1 MNNEYF
7 ACARLKVE
15 RNMILNYIW
24 IGLILIAVI
33 VGIVQFFAFGQ
44 TDIFSEILNSTF
56 TSAKSGF
63 EISLGLTG
71 VLALW
76 MGIMKIG
83 EQGGVINQFSRVVSP
98 FFTRIFPELPK
109 GHPAFGSMLM
119 NISATMLGIDNAAT
133 PLGLQA
139 MKELQESNPDKT
151 KASNSMIM
159 FLVLVTS
166 GLTLVPVSIMT
177 YRAQL
182 GAANPA
188 DVFLPI
194 LLATYF
200 AAMAG
205 LISVAIAQKINLLDK
220 VVLGTLGGITVF
232 VGLIIWGALS
242 LPQETV
248 SKWSA
253 ILAAVLLLAVIVW
266 FVVAGMVRKINV
278 YDAFIEG
285 AKDGFK
291 VAVGIIPYLIAILVA
306 VGMFRAS
313 GAMNLLVS
321 GMAWFFALCGLNTD
335 FVPALPTALMRPL
348 SGSGARGL
356 MVDAM
361 MQYGADS
368 FVGRLVSI
376 VQGSTDTTFYI
387 LAVYFGSVKIKD
399 TRYAVVCGLIADF
412 FGILA
417 AIVLGY
423 IFFH

>member
-1 MNNEYF
+1 M
-7 ACARLKVE
+7 V
-15 RNMILNYIW
+15 LNYIW
-24 IGLILIAVI
+24 IGLILIGVVVGLVHWI
-33 VGIVQFFAFGQ
+33 VTGQ
-44 TDIFSEILNSTF
+44 AEVFNEMLNSTF
-56 TSAKSGF
+56 SSAKTGF
-63 EISLGLTG
+63 EISIGLTG
-71 VLALW
+71 VLSLW

-83 EQGGVINQFSRVVSP
+83 ERSGVVNQMSRLVSP
-98 FFTRIFPELPK
+98 FFTRMFPELPK

-119 NISATMLGIDNAAT
+119 NLSATMLGIDNAAT

-139 MKELQESNPDKT
+139 MREMQETNKDKER
-151 KASNSMIM
+151 ASNSMIM

-205 LISVAIAQKINLLDK
+205 IISVAIAQKINLFNR
-220 VVLGTLGGITVF
+220 VVLGTLGGLTLF
-232 VGLIIWGALS
+232 VGLVIWGAMS

-248 SKWSA
+248 AKWSGV
-253 ILAAVLLLAVIVW
+253 LAAVLLLSVIVW
-266 FVVAGMVRKINV
+266 FIVAGMVKKLNV
-278 YDAFIEG
+278 YDAFIDG
-285 AKDGFK
+285 AKDGFQT
-291 VAVGIIPYLIAILVA
+291 AIGIIPYLIAILVA
-306 VGMFRAS
+306 IGIFRAS
-313 GAMNLLVS
+313 GAMDYVVGGVTWFVSLL
-321 GMAWFFALCGLNTD
+321 GLNAD
-335 FVPALPTALMRPL
+335 WVPALPTALMRPL
-348 SGSGARGL
+348 SGGGARGM

-361 MQYGADS
+361 VQYGVDS
-368 FVGRLVSI
+368 FVGKLVSI

-387 LAVYFGSVKIKD
+387 IAVYFGSVHIKD

-417 AIVLGY
+417 AILLGY
-423 IFFH
+423 LFFH

>member
-1 MNNEYF
+1 
-7 ACARLKVE
+7 
-15 RNMILNYIW
+15 MILNYIW

-83 EQGGVINQFSRVVSP
+83 EQAGVINQFSRVVSP

-417 AIVLGY
+417 AIILGY

>member
-1 MNNEYF
+1 
-7 ACARLKVE
+7 
-15 RNMILNYIW
+15 MILNYIW
-24 IGLILIAVI
+24 IALILLAVLM
-33 VGIVQFFAFGQ
+33 GIVQAVFFGQ
-44 TDIFSEILNSTF
+44 TDIFSTILNSTF
-56 TSAKSGF
+56 SSAKTGF
-63 EISLGLTG
+63 EISIGLTG

-83 EQGGVINQFSRVVSP
+83 EQAGVVRQMSHVVTP
-98 FFTRIFPELPK
+98 FFSRIFPDLPK

-139 MKELQESNPDKT
+139 MRELQASNPDKN

-159 FLVLVTS
+159 FMVLVTS

-205 LISVAIAQKINLLDK
+205 FISVAIIQKINLLDR
-220 VVLGTLGGITVF
+220 VILGTVGGLTVF
-232 VGLIIWGALS
+232 VGLVIWAAMS
-242 LPQETV
+242 LPQEVV
-248 SKWSA
+248 SRWSA
-253 ILAAVLLLAVIVW
+253 IIAAVLLLGVICW
-266 FVVAGMVRKINV
+266 FIIAGVVKRINV
-278 YDAFIEG
+278 YDAFIDG

-291 VAVGIIPYLIAILVA
+291 TAVGIIPYLVAMLVA

-313 GAMNLLVS
+313 GAMDLLVS
-321 GMAWFFALCGLNTD
+321 GIAWLFALLGVNTD
-335 FVPALPTALMRPL
+335 FVPALPTAFMRPL

-361 MQYGADS
+361 TQYGADS

-387 LAVYFGSVKIKD
+387 LAVYFGSINIKD
-399 TRYAVVCGLIADF
+399 TRYAVVCGLIADLC
-412 FGILA
+412 GIVA
-417 AIVLGY
+417 AILLGY
-423 IFFH
+423 LFFH

>member
-1 MNNEYF
+1 MAFDFFLYL
-7 ACARLKVE
+7 CGV
-15 RNMILNYIW
+15 ILNYIW
-24 IGLILIAVI
+24 IGLILVAVV
-33 VGIVQFFAFGQ
+33 VGIVQAACFGQ
-44 TDIFSEILNSTF
+44 TDIFTDILNSTF
-56 TSAKSGF
+56 ANAKTGF

-71 VLALW
+71 VLSLW

-83 EQGGVINQFSRVVSP
+83 EKAGVIRQMSHVVSP
-98 FFTRIFPELPK
+98 FFSRLFPELPK

-139 MKELQESNPDKT
+139 MREMQETNPNKER
-151 KASNSMIM
+151 ASNSMIL

-205 LISVAIAQKINLLDK
+205 LISVAIAQRINLFNR
-220 VVLGTLGGITVF
+220 VVLLTLGGLTLF
-232 VGLIIWGALS
+232 VGLILWAALS
-242 LPQETV
+242 FPQEVV
-248 SKWSA
+248 SRWSA
-253 ILAAVLLLAVIVW
+253 FFAAVILLGVICW
-266 FVVAGMVRKINV
+266 FIIAGMVRRINV
-278 YDAFIEG
+278 YDAFIDG
-285 AKDGFK
+285 AKDGFQT
-291 VAVGIIPYLIAILVA
+291 AIGIIPYLIAILVA

-313 GAMNLLVS
+313 GAMDMLVA
-321 GMAWFFALCGLNTD
+321 GIAWCVAACGLNTD

-361 MQYGADS
+361 TQYGADS

-387 LAVYFGSVKIKD
+387 IAVYFGSVHIKD
-399 TRYAVVCGLIADF
+399 TRYAVLCGLIADF
-412 FGILA
+412 FGITS
-417 AIVLGY
+417 AILLGY
-423 IFFH
+423 LFFH

>member
-1 MNNEYF
+1 
-7 ACARLKVE
+7 
-15 RNMILNYIW
+15 MILNYIW
-24 IGLILIAVI
+24 IALVLIAVI
-33 VGIVQFFAFGQ
+33 VGLVQCFAFGQ
-44 TDIFSEILNSTF
+44 SDIFNAILNSTF
-56 TSAKSGF
+56 ASAKSGF

-83 EQGGVINQFSRVVSP
+83 EQAGVINRFSRLVSP

-200 AAMAG
+200 AAIAG
-205 LISVAIAQKINLLDK
+205 LISVAIIQKINLLDK
-220 VVLGTLGGITVF
+220 VILGTLGGLTVF
-232 VGLIIWGALS
+232 VGLIIWAALS
-242 LPQETV
+242 LPQTTV

-253 ILAAVLLLAVIVW
+253 ILASVLLLAVIVW
-266 FVVAGMVRKINV
+266 FVIAGMIKKINV
-278 YDAFIEG
+278 YDAFIDG

-291 VAVGIIPYLIAILVA
+291 TAVGIIPYLIAILVA

-313 GAMNLLVS
+313 GAMDLLVR
-321 GMAWFFALCGLNTD
+321 GLGVCFAWMGLNTD
-335 FVPALPTALMRPL
+335 FVPALPTAFMRPL

-387 LAVYFGSVKIKD
+387 LAVYFGSVNIKN
-399 TRYAVVCGLIADF
+399 TRYAVLCGLIADF
-412 FGILA
+412 CGIIA
-417 AIVLGY
+417 AILLAY

>member
-1 MNNEYF
+1 
-7 ACARLKVE
+7 
-15 RNMILNYIW
+15 MILNYIG

-44 TDIFSEILNSTF
+44 TEIFSEILNSTF

-266 FVVAGMVRKINV
+266 FIVAGMVRKINV

-417 AIVLGY
+417 AIILGY

>member
-1 MNNEYF
+1 M
-7 ACARLKVE
+7 V
-15 RNMILNYIW
+15 LNYIW
-24 IGLILIAVI
+24 IGLILIGVVVGLVHWI
-33 VGIVQFFAFGQ
+33 VTGQ
-44 TDIFSEILNSTF
+44 AEVFNEMLNSTF
-56 TSAKSGF
+56 SSAKTGF
-63 EISLGLTG
+63 EISIGLTG
-71 VLALW
+71 VLSLW

-83 EQGGVINQFSRVVSP
+83 ERSGVVNQMSRVVSP
-98 FFTRIFPELPK
+98 FFTRMFPELPK

-119 NISATMLGIDNAAT
+119 NLSATMLGIDNAAT

-139 MKELQESNPDKT
+139 MREMQETNKDKER
-151 KASNSMIM
+151 ASNSMIM

-205 LISVAIAQKINLLDK
+205 IISVAIAQKINLFNH
-220 VVLGTLGGITVF
+220 VVLGTLGGLTLF
-232 VGLIIWGALS
+232 VGLVIWGAMS

-248 SKWSA
+248 AKWSGV
-253 ILAAVLLLAVIVW
+253 LAAVLLLSVIVW
-266 FVVAGMVRKINV
+266 FIVAGMVKKLNV
-278 YDAFIEG
+278 YDAFIDG
-285 AKDGFK
+285 AKDGFQT
-291 VAVGIIPYLIAILVA
+291 AIGIIPYLIAILVA
-306 VGMFRAS
+306 IGIFRAS
-313 GAMNLLVS
+313 GAMDYVVGGVTWFVSLL
-321 GMAWFFALCGLNTD
+321 GLNAD
-335 FVPALPTALMRPL
+335 WVPALPTALMRPL
-348 SGSGARGL
+348 SGGGARGM

-361 MQYGADS
+361 VQYGVDS

-387 LAVYFGSVKIKD
+387 IAVYFGSVHIKD

-417 AIVLGY
+417 AILLGY
-423 IFFH
+423 LFFH

>member
-1 MNNEYF
+1 M
-7 ACARLKVE
+7 V
-15 RNMILNYIW
+15 LNYIW
-24 IGLILIAVI
+24 IGLILIGVV
-33 VGIVQFFAFGQ
+33 VGLVHWIQTGQ
-44 TDIFSEILNSTF
+44 AEVFNEMLNSTF
-56 TSAKSGF
+56 SSAKTGF
-63 EISLGLTG
+63 EISIGLTG
-71 VLALW
+71 VLSLW

-83 EQGGVINQFSRVVSP
+83 ERSGVVNQMSRLVSP
-98 FFTRIFPELPK
+98 FFTRMFPELPK

-119 NISATMLGIDNAAT
+119 NLSATMLGIDNAAT

-139 MKELQESNPDKT
+139 MREMQETNKDKER
-151 KASNSMIM
+151 ASNSMIM

-205 LISVAIAQKINLLDK
+205 IISVAIAQKINLFNR
-220 VVLGTLGGITVF
+220 VVLGTLGGLTLF
-232 VGLIIWGALS
+232 VGLVIWGAMS

-248 SKWSA
+248 AKWSGV
-253 ILAAVLLLAVIVW
+253 LAAVLLLSVIVW
-266 FVVAGMVRKINV
+266 FIVAGMVKKLNV
-278 YDAFIEG
+278 YDAFIDG
-285 AKDGFK
+285 AKDGFQT
-291 VAVGIIPYLIAILVA
+291 AIGIIPYLIAILVA
-306 VGMFRAS
+306 IGIFRAS
-313 GAMNLLVS
+313 GAMDYVVGGVTWFVSLL
-321 GMAWFFALCGLNTD
+321 GLNAD
-335 FVPALPTALMRPL
+335 WVPALPTALMRPL
-348 SGSGARGL
+348 SGGGARGM

-361 MQYGADS
+361 VQYGVDS

-387 LAVYFGSVKIKD
+387 IAVYFGSVHIKD

-417 AIVLGY
+417 AILLGY
-423 IFFH
+423 LFFH

>member
-1 MNNEYF
+1 
-7 ACARLKVE
+7 
-15 RNMILNYIW
+15 MILNYIW
-24 IGLILIAVI
+24 IALILLAVLM
-33 VGIVQFFAFGQ
+33 GIVQAVFFGQ
-44 TDIFSEILNSTF
+44 TDIFSTILNSTF
-56 TSAKSGF
+56 SSAKTGF
-63 EISLGLTG
+63 EISIGLTG
-71 VLALW
+71 VLSLW

-83 EQGGVINQFSRVVSP
+83 EQAGVVRQMSHVVTP
-98 FFTRIFPELPK
+98 FFSRIFPDLPK

-139 MKELQESNPDKT
+139 MRELQASNPDKN

-159 FLVLVTS
+159 FMVLVTS

-205 LISVAIAQKINLLDK
+205 FISVAIMQKINLLDR
-220 VVLGTLGGITVF
+220 VILGTIGGLTVF
-232 VGLIIWGALS
+232 VGLVIWAAMS
-242 LPQETV
+242 LPQEVV
-248 SKWSA
+248 SRWSA
-253 ILAAVLLLAVIVW
+253 IIAAVLLLGVICW
-266 FVVAGMVRKINV
+266 FIIAGVVKRINV
-278 YDAFIEG
+278 YDAFIDG

-291 VAVGIIPYLIAILVA
+291 TAVGIIPYLVAMLVA

-313 GAMNLLVS
+313 GAMDLLVS
-321 GMAWFFALCGLNTD
+321 GIAWLFALLGVNTD

-361 MQYGADS
+361 TQYGADS

-387 LAVYFGSVKIKD
+387 LAVYFGSINIKD
-399 TRYAVVCGLIADF
+399 TRYAVVCGLIADLC
-412 FGILA
+412 GIVA
-417 AIVLGY
+417 AILLGY
-423 IFFH
+423 LFFH

>member
-1 MNNEYF
+1 M
-7 ACARLKVE
+7 V
-15 RNMILNYIW
+15 LNYIW
-24 IGLILIAVI
+24 LALILIAVA
-33 VGIVQFFAFGQ
+33 VGIVQAVVFGQ
-44 TDIFSEILNSTF
+44 VDVFSAILNSTF
-56 TSAKSGF
+56 DSAKTGF

-71 VLALW
+71 VLSLW

-83 EQGGVINQFSRVVSP
+83 ESAGVIRTMSRAVSP
-98 FFTRIFPELPK
+98 FFQRIFPELPK

-139 MKELQESNPDKT
+139 MREMQESNPDKT
-151 KASNSMIM
+151 RASNSMIM

-194 LLATYF
+194 LLATFF
-200 AAMAG
+200 AAVAG
-205 LISVAIAQKINLLDK
+205 LVSVAIAQKINLFNR
-220 VVLGTLGGITVF
+220 VVLGTLGGLALF
-232 VGLIIWGALS
+232 VGLVLWAALS
-242 LPQETV
+242 LPQEV
-248 SKWSA
+248 VGRWSSV
-253 ILAAVLLLAVIVW
+253 LAAVLLLGVICW
-266 FVVAGMVRKINV
+266 FIIAGIIKKINV

-285 AKDGFK
+285 AKGGFQT
-291 VAVGIIPYLIAILVA
+291 AIGIIPYLIAMLVA

-313 GAMNLLVS
+313 GAMDMLVS
-321 GMAWFFALCGLNTD
+321 ALGWCFALCGLNTD

-348 SGSGARGL
+348 SGSGARGM

-361 MQYGADS
+361 VQYGADS

-387 LAVYFGSVKIKD
+387 IAVYFGSVNIKD
-399 TRYAVVCGLIADF
+399 TRYAVLCGLIADF
-412 FGILA
+412 CGIVA
-417 AIVLGY
+417 AIALAY

>member
-1 MNNEYF
+1 
-7 ACARLKVE
+7 
-15 RNMILNYIW
+15 MILNYIW
-24 IGLILIAVI
+24 IALILLAVLM
-33 VGIVQFFAFGQ
+33 GIVQAVFFGQ
-44 TDIFSEILNSTF
+44 TDIFSAILNSTF
-56 TSAKSGF
+56 SNAKTGF
-63 EISLGLTG
+63 EISIGLTG
-71 VLALW
+71 VLSLW

-83 EQGGVINQFSRVVSP
+83 EQAGVVRQMSHVVTP
-98 FFTRIFPELPK
+98 FFSRIFPDLPK

-139 MKELQESNPDKT
+139 MRELQASNPDKN

-159 FLVLVTS
+159 FMVLVTS

-205 LISVAIAQKINLLDK
+205 FISVAIIQKINLWDR
-220 VVLGTLGGITVF
+220 VILGTIGGLTVF
-232 VGLIIWGALS
+232 VGLVIWAAMS
-242 LPQETV
+242 LPQEVV
-248 SKWSA
+248 SRWSA
-253 ILAAVLLLAVIVW
+253 IIAAVLLLGVICW
-266 FVVAGMVRKINV
+266 FIIAGVVKRINV
-278 YDAFIEG
+278 YDAFIDG

-291 VAVGIIPYLIAILVA
+291 TAVGIIPYLVAMLVA

-313 GAMNLLVS
+313 GAMDLLVS
-321 GMAWFFALCGLNTD
+321 GIAWLFALLGVNTD
-335 FVPALPTALMRPL
+335 FVPALPTAFMRPL

-361 MQYGADS
+361 TQYGADS

-387 LAVYFGSVKIKD
+387 LAVYFGSINIKD
-399 TRYAVVCGLIADF
+399 TRYAVVCGLIADLC
-412 FGILA
+412 GIVA
-417 AIVLGY
+417 AILLGY
-423 IFFH
+423 LFFH

>member
-1 MNNEYF
+1 
-7 ACARLKVE
+7 
-15 RNMILNYIW
+15 MILNYIW
-24 IGLILIAVI
+24 IALILLAVLM
-33 VGIVQFFAFGQ
+33 GIVQAVFFGQ
-44 TDIFSEILNSTF
+44 TDIFSTILNSTF
-56 TSAKSGF
+56 SSAKTGF
-63 EISLGLTG
+63 EISIGLTG
-71 VLALW
+71 VLSLW

-83 EQGGVINQFSRVVSP
+83 EQAGVVRQMSHVVTP
-98 FFTRIFPELPK
+98 FFSRIFPDLPK

-139 MKELQESNPDKT
+139 MRELQASNPDKN

-159 FLVLVTS
+159 FMVLVTS

-205 LISVAIAQKINLLDK
+205 FISVAIMQKINLLDR
-220 VVLGTLGGITVF
+220 VILGTIGGLTVF
-232 VGLIIWGALS
+232 VGLVIWAAMS
-242 LPQETV
+242 LPQEVV
-248 SKWSA
+248 SRWSA
-253 ILAAVLLLAVIVW
+253 IIAAVLLLGVICW
-266 FVVAGMVRKINV
+266 FIIAGVVKRINV
-278 YDAFIEG
+278 YDAFIDG

-291 VAVGIIPYLIAILVA
+291 TAVGIIPYLVAMLVA

-313 GAMNLLVS
+313 GAMDLLVS
-321 GMAWFFALCGLNTD
+321 GIAWLFALMGVNTD

-361 MQYGADS
+361 TQYGADS

-387 LAVYFGSVKIKD
+387 LAVYFGSINIKD
-399 TRYAVVCGLIADF
+399 TRYAVVCGLIADLC
-412 FGILA
+412 GIVA
-417 AIVLGY
+417 AILLGY
-423 IFFH
+423 LFFH

>member
-1 MNNEYF
+1 
-7 ACARLKVE
+7 
-15 RNMILNYIW
+15 MILNYIW

-313 GAMNLLVS
+313 GAMDLLVR
-321 GMAWFFALCGLNTD
+321 GMAWLFALCGLNTD

-412 FGILA
+412 FGIMA
-417 AIVLGY
+417 AIILGY

>member
-1 MNNEYF
+1 
-7 ACARLKVE
+7 
-15 RNMILNYIW
+15 MILNYIW
-24 IGLILIAVI
+24 IALILLAVLM
-33 VGIVQFFAFGQ
+33 GIVQAVFFGQ
-44 TDIFSEILNSTF
+44 TDIFSTILNSTF
-56 TSAKSGF
+56 SSAKTGF
-63 EISLGLTG
+63 EISIGLTG

-83 EQGGVINQFSRVVSP
+83 EQAGVVRQMSHVVTP
-98 FFTRIFPELPK
+98 FFSRIFPDLPQ

-139 MKELQESNPDKT
+139 MRELQASNPDKN

-159 FLVLVTS
+159 FMVLVTS

-205 LISVAIAQKINLLDK
+205 FISVAIIQKINLLDR
-220 VVLGTLGGITVF
+220 VILGTIGGLTVF
-232 VGLIIWGALS
+232 VGLVIWAAMS
-242 LPQETV
+242 LPQEVV
-248 SKWSA
+248 SRWSA
-253 ILAAVLLLAVIVW
+253 IIAAVLLLGVICW
-266 FVVAGMVRKINV
+266 FIIAGVVKRINV
-278 YDAFIEG
+278 YDAFIDG

-291 VAVGIIPYLIAILVA
+291 TAVGIIPYLVAMLVA

-313 GAMNLLVS
+313 GAMDLLVS
-321 GMAWFFALCGLNTD
+321 GIAWLFAMMGVNTD

-361 MQYGADS
+361 TQYGADS

-387 LAVYFGSVKIKD
+387 LAVYFGSINIKD
-399 TRYAVVCGLIADF
+399 TRYAVVCGLIADLC
-412 FGILA
+412 GIVA
-417 AIVLGY
+417 AILLGY
-423 IFFH
+423 LFFH

>member
-1 MNNEYF
+1 M
-7 ACARLKVE
+7 A
-15 RNMILNYIW
+15 LNYIW
-24 IGLILIAVI
+24 IGLILIGVL
-33 VGIVQFFAFGQ
+33 VGFIHWALTGQ
-44 TDIFSEILNSTF
+44 ADVFSEMLNSTF
-56 TSAKSGF
+56 ASAKTGF
-63 EISLGLTG
+63 EISIGLTG
-71 VLALW
+71 VLSLW

-83 EQGGVINQFSRVVSP
+83 ERGGVVNRMSRLVSP
-98 FFTRIFPELPK
+98 FFTRMFPSLPK

-119 NISATMLGIDNAAT
+119 NLSATMLGIDNAAT

-139 MKELQESNPDKT
+139 MREMQETNTDKER
-151 KASNSMIM
+151 ASDSMIM

-205 LISVAIAQKINLLDK
+205 IISVAVAQRINLFNR
-220 VVLGTLGGITVF
+220 VVMGTLGGLTLF
-232 VGLIIWGALS
+232 VALVIWGAMR

-248 SKWSA
+248 AKWSGVLAAA
-253 ILAAVLLLAVIVW
+253 ILLGVIVW
-266 FVVAGMVRKINV
+266 FIIAGMVKRVNV
-278 YDAFIEG
+278 YDAFIDG
-285 AKDGFK
+285 AKDGFQT
-291 VAVGIIPYLIAILVA
+291 AVGIIPYLIAILVA
-306 VGMFRAS
+306 IGIFRAS
-313 GAMNLLVS
+313 GAMGYVVDGVTWFVTLL
-321 GMAWFFALCGLNTD
+321 GLNAD
-335 FVPALPTALMRPL
+335 WVPALPTALMRPL

-361 MQYGADS
+361 VQYGADS

-387 LAVYFGSVKIKD
+387 IAVYFGSVRIKD
-399 TRYAVVCGLIADF
+399 TRYAVLCGLIADF
-412 FGILA
+412 FGILV
-417 AIVLGY
+417 AILLGY
-423 IFFH
+423 LFFH

>member
-1 MNNEYF
+1 M
-7 ACARLKVE
+7 V
-15 RNMILNYIW
+15 LNYIW
-24 IGLILIAVI
+24 LALILIAVA
-33 VGIVQFFAFGQ
+33 VGIVQAVVFGQ
-44 TDIFSEILNSTF
+44 VDVFSAILNSTF
-56 TSAKSGF
+56 DSAKTGF

-71 VLALW
+71 VLSLW

-83 EQGGVINQFSRVVSP
+83 ESAGVIRTMSRAVSP
-98 FFTRIFPELPK
+98 FFQRIFPELPK

-139 MKELQESNPDKT
+139 MREMQESNPDKT
-151 KASNSMIM
+151 KASDSMIM

-194 LLATYF
+194 LLATFF
-200 AAMAG
+200 AAVAG
-205 LISVAIAQKINLLDK
+205 LVSVAIAQKINLFNR
-220 VVLGTLGGITVF
+220 VVLGTLGGLALF
-232 VGLIIWGALS
+232 VGLVLWAALS
-242 LPQETV
+242 LPQEV
-248 SKWSA
+248 VGRWSSV
-253 ILAAVLLLAVIVW
+253 LAAVILLGVICW
-266 FVVAGMVRKINV
+266 FIIAGIIKKINV

-285 AKDGFK
+285 AKGGFQT
-291 VAVGIIPYLIAILVA
+291 AIGIIPYLIAMLVA

-313 GAMNLLVS
+313 GAMDMLVS
-321 GMAWFFALCGLNTD
+321 ALGWCFALCGLNTD

-348 SGSGARGL
+348 SGSGARGM
-356 MVDAM
+356 MVDTM
-361 MQYGADS
+361 VQYGADS

-387 LAVYFGSVKIKD
+387 IAVYFGSVNIKD
-399 TRYAVVCGLIADF
+399 TRYAVLCGLIADF
-412 FGILA
+412 CGIVA
-417 AIVLGY
+417 AIALAY

>member
-1 MNNEYF
+1 
-7 ACARLKVE
+7 
-15 RNMILNYIW
+15 MILNYIW
-24 IGLILIAVI
+24 IGLILLAV
-33 VGIVQFFAFGQ
+33 VMGIVQAVFFGQ
-44 TDIFSEILNSTF
+44 ADIFTAILNSTF
-56 TSAKSGF
+56 SSAKTGF
-63 EISLGLTG
+63 EISIGLTG
-71 VLALW
+71 VLSLW

-83 EQGGVINQFSRVVSP
+83 EQAGVIKQMSHVVSP
-98 FFTRIFPELPK
+98 FFRRIFPELPK

-139 MKELQESNPDKT
+139 MRELQESNTDKS

-159 FLVLVTS
+159 FMVLVTS

-177 YRAQL
+177 YRAQM

-194 LLATYF
+194 LLSTYF

-205 LISVAIAQKINLLDK
+205 FVSVAIIQKIKIWDK
-220 VVLGTLGGITVF
+220 VILGTIGGLTVF
-232 VGLIIWGALS
+232 VGLVLWGALS
-242 LPQETV
+242 LPQEIV
-248 SKWSA
+248 GYWSG
-253 ILAAVLLLAVIVW
+253 IIAAVLLLGVICW
-266 FVVAGMVRKINV
+266 FIIAGMVKRINV
-278 YDAFIEG
+278 YDAFIDG

-291 VAVGIIPYLIAILVA
+291 TAVGIIPYLVAMLVA

-313 GAMNLLVS
+313 GAMDLLIS
-321 GMAWFFALCGLNTD
+321 GIAWLLALIGVNTD

-356 MVDAM
+356 MIDAM
-361 MQYGADS
+361 VEYGADS

-387 LAVYFGSVKIKD
+387 LAVYFGSINVKD

-412 FGILA
+412 CGLISAIL
-417 AIVLGY
+417 LGY
-423 IFFH
+423 LFFH

>member
-1 MNNEYF
+1 M
-7 ACARLKVE
+7 V
-15 RNMILNYIW
+15 LNYIW
-24 IGLILIAVI
+24 LALILIAVA
-33 VGIVQFFAFGQ
+33 VGIVQAVVFGQ
-44 TDIFSEILNSTF
+44 VDVFSAILNSTF
-56 TSAKSGF
+56 DSAKTGF

-71 VLALW
+71 VLSLW

-83 EQGGVINQFSRVVSP
+83 ESAGVIRTMSRAVSP
-98 FFTRIFPELPK
+98 FFQRIFPELPK

-139 MKELQESNPDKT
+139 MREMQESNPDKT

-194 LLATYF
+194 LLATFF
-200 AAMAG
+200 AAVAG
-205 LISVAIAQKINLLDK
+205 LVSVAIAQKINLFNR
-220 VVLGTLGGITVF
+220 VVLGTLGGLALF
-232 VGLIIWGALS
+232 VGLVLWAALS
-242 LPQETV
+242 LPQEV
-248 SKWSA
+248 VGRWSSV
-253 ILAAVLLLAVIVW
+253 LAAVILLGVICW
-266 FVVAGMVRKINV
+266 FIIAGIIKKINV

-285 AKDGFK
+285 AKGGFQT
-291 VAVGIIPYLIAILVA
+291 AIGIIPYLVAMLVA

-313 GAMNLLVS
+313 GAMDMLVS
-321 GMAWFFALCGLNTD
+321 ALGWCFALCGLNTD

-348 SGSGARGL
+348 SGSGARGM

-361 MQYGADS
+361 VQYGADS

-387 LAVYFGSVKIKD
+387 IAVYFGSVNIKD
-399 TRYAVVCGLIADF
+399 TRYAVLCGLIADF
-412 FGILA
+412 CGIVA
-417 AIVLGY
+417 AIALAY

>member
-1 MNNEYF
+1 M
-7 ACARLKVE
+7 V
-15 RNMILNYIW
+15 LNYIW
-24 IGLILIAVI
+24 IALILIAVV
-33 VGIVQFFAFGQ
+33 VGIVQAVCFGEVG
-44 TDIFSEILNSTF
+44 IFSDILNSTF
-56 TSAKSGF
+56 ASAKTGF
-63 EISLGLTG
+63 EISIGLTG
-71 VLALW
+71 VLSLW

-83 EQGGVINQFSRVVSP
+83 EQAGVIRSMSRAVSP
-98 FFTRIFPELPK
+98 FFRCLFPELPK

-139 MKELQESNPDKT
+139 MKEMQETNPDKT
-151 KASNSMIM
+151 RASNSMIM

-205 LISVAIAQKINLLDK
+205 LISVAIAQKINLFNR
-220 VVLGTLGGITVF
+220 VVLGTIGGLTLF
-232 VGLIIWGALS
+232 VGLMLWAALS
-242 LPQETV
+242 LPQEVV

-253 ILAAVLLLAVIVW
+253 VLAAVILLGVICW
-266 FVVAGMVRKINV
+266 FIIAGMVRRINV
-278 YDAFIEG
+278 YDAFIDG
-285 AKDGFK
+285 AKGGFQT
-291 VAVGIIPYLIAILVA
+291 AIGIIPYLIAMLVA

-313 GAMNLLVS
+313 GAMDMLVA
-321 GMAWFFALCGLNTD
+321 GLGWVFAACGLNTD

-348 SGSGARGL
+348 SGSGARGM

-361 MQYGADS
+361 VQYGADS

-387 LAVYFGSVKIKD
+387 IAVYFGSVNIKD
-399 TRYAVVCGLIADF
+399 TRYAILCGLIADF

-417 AIVLGY
+417 AIILAY
-423 IFFH
+423 IFFG